1 MDTQIPIKT
10 VLEIHRRKITDFG
23 GLGGVRDKG
32 ILEAALAQP
41 WQGFSDVEFYPTL
54 EEKAARLCYE
64 IVTQHPFVDGNKR
77 TGAALLGD
85 FLRVNGVHFFPSSY
99 DYYQA
104 VYGVA
109 EGSLT
114 YEDLLKFVRKNAAR

>member
-1 MDTQIPIKT
+1 MGTRIPIKI
-10 VLEIHRRKITDFG
+10 VLEIHRRKIADFG
-23 GLGGVRDKG
+23 GLHGVRDEG

-41 WQGFSDVEFYPTL
+41 WQGFSDIEFYPTL

-64 IVTQHPFVDGNKR
+64 IVTQHPFTDGNKR

-85 FLRVNGVHFFPSSY
+85 FLRVNGVQFLPSSH

-109 EGSLT
+109 DGSLT
-114 YEDLLKFVRKNAAR
+114 YEDLLKFVRENTIH